1 MDKKRKLNRFEM
13 LLRGDNLLL
22 ELERVMYCEEF
33 DDESRREEILG
44 EMPDV
49 SKFHE
54 DCRRGKSRRCASG
67 VPAELVSLYGQGVMS
82 REQEH
87 HEFRKYNF
95 YKYLALQVLRE
106 GGSDISMV
114 GQLEVRR
121 LVSKALEVKKFLISS
136 NLRLAVD
143 VAKKFAYGTNQQ
155 SRLWDLFAECSYGI
169 MRCVICFDYTR
180 GIKFGTYAT
189 WGCRANLGRETWE
202 HKHHQRCYVS
212 GLDKEDYDIGR
223 EDDSDYEIND
233 YNDRVR
239 DVVKNL
245 LGKIDKRNGEVISR
259 YMLDGDEPTLEQL
272 GKEFG
277 VTKERIRQL
286 KTAGMKKL
294 REIIVREG
302 IELGDLVLA

>member
-1 MDKKRKLNRFEM
+1 MDKKRELGSFEV
-13 LLRGDNLLL
+13 LLKGENLLS
-22 ELERVMYCEEF
+22 ELERVMYCKEF
-33 DDESRREEILG
+33 DDESKHEEILG
-44 EMPDV
+44 EMPNIE
-49 SKFHE
+49 KFRE
-54 DCRRGKSRRCASG
+54 DCRRGQRRRNSD
-67 VPAELVSLYGQGVMS
+67 VPAELSALYGQGVMS
-82 REQEH
+82 REQEY

-95 YKYLALQVLRE
+95 LKYLALRVLEE
-106 GGSDISMV
+106 GGNNISLV

-121 LVSKALEVKKFLISS
+121 LVREALEVKKFLISS

-143 VAKKFAYGTNQQ
+143 VAKKYAFGTNQQ

-202 HKHHQRCYVS
+202 HREHQRRYVS
-212 GLDKEDYDIGR
+212 GLDSEDYDIGR
-223 EDDSDYEIND
+223 EYGSDYEASD
-233 YNDRVR
+233 YKNRMR
-239 DVVKNL
+239 EVVKNL
-245 LGKIDKRNGEVISR
+245 LSKIDKRDGDIISR

-302 IELGDLVLA
+302 IELDGLVSI